1 MALAGEIVGSRLRTG
16 LLAAA
21 AALAFVTALL
31 LGAPAPAHAVSW
43 LLPPGSI
50 SGAGPEAVT
59 PRVAVAGDGTA
70 TVVWRDA
77 YNGNDK
83 IQVATRPAGS
93 TSFGPPQTISLPDS
107 PNSNYAYDPRIAVA
121 PDGKTTVVWQNTETG
136 VLLQYSIQAAVRP
149 AGQDT
154 FGGPQEISDRT
165 VDTAV
170 GPPDVAAAPDGTT
183 TVVWPGLSNEL
194 GSSPTTY
201 ETVARAATL
210 PAGSNDFPDPS
221 SVPPAAL
228 STASRQADPW
238 FTAVGVGPDGTATA
252 AWAQAISPGGGTIQ
266 TSTRVPGQSSWSSP
280 QDLSDP
286 TVKSEA
292 PSVAVG
298 QGGRAAVMWQVG
310 GVGTIEAATR
320 ASGTAAF
327 GASQLIS
334 DPDPLQVPNYSQQVE
349 MGPAGEAVAVWYGG
363 NPFRA
368 WSGTLQAGASS
379 FDLPTAVS
387 PGGARSASIAI
398 APDGE
403 QTMVWYSRSGST
415 NAIQAASRSGTS
427 SAWSD
432 PVTLVSYDAP
442 VWAGP
447 EPSVAVAPSGAATA
461 VWAQS
466 NSGGSTR
473 IIQTVSSSPTT
484 YDLSTSKSG
493 DGSGTI
499 TSAPAGISCGATCS
513 SAFELSSSVTL
524 TATPEKGSSFGGWGG
539 ACSGSSATCTVT
551 ILGNRSATATFTKD
565 APGPTPS
572 NRFTIASTSA
582 SGSMAVTRVRV
593 PGAGKLSQRGSYRTR
608 GAGSSATRTAC
619 TASRTA
625 KKAGTYTL
633 KCRLDA
639 AARRQ
644 REKGRLR
651 VVIRTTFTPTG
662 GTARSSLRTIVF
674 GSLKPRYTG

>member
-1 MALAGEIVGSRLRTG
+1 VALVGEIVGSRLRTG
-16 LLAAA
+16 LLVATAAP
-21 AALAFVTALL
+21 ALVTVLL
-31 LGAPAPAHAVSW
+31 LGAPAPAHGVSW
-43 LLPPGSI
+43 LLPPADI
-50 SGAGPEAVT
+50 SDAGGYAIT
-59 PRVAVAGDGTA
+59 PQVAVAADGTT
-70 TVVWRDA
+70 TVAWR
-77 YNGNDK
+77 NDLTEK
-83 IQVATRPAGS
+83 VQVVTRAAGS
-93 TSFGPPQTISLPDS
+93 TSFGAPQTISLPDS
-107 PNSNYAYDPRIAVA
+107 TSSNYAYDPQIAVA
-121 PDGKTTVVWQNTETG
+121 ADGKTTVVWQNSETG
-136 VLLQYSIQAAVRP
+136 VSLPYSIQAAVRP
-149 AGQDT
+149 AGHDT
-154 FGGPQEISDRT
+154 FGSPQEISDRT

-183 TVVWPGLSNEL
+183 TVVWPGLSNAV

-201 ETVARAATL
+201 EMVARAATL

-221 SVPPAAL
+221 SVPPAPL

-266 TSTRVPGQSSWSSP
+266 TSTRVPGQSSWNSP
-280 QDLSDP
+280 QNLSDP
-286 TVKSEA
+286 AVKSEA

-298 QGGRAAVMWQVG
+298 QDGRAAVMWQVG

-387 PGGARSASIAI
+387 PGGARSASVAI

-415 NAIQAASRSGTS
+415 NTIQAASRSGTS

-484 YDLSTSKSG
+484 YDLNIAKSG

-499 TSAPAGISCGATCS
+499 TSAPAGISCGSNCS
-513 SAFELSSSVTL
+513 AAFELSSSVTL
-524 TATPEKGSSFGGWGG
+524 TATAEKGSSFGGWGG
-539 ACSGSSATCTVT
+539 ACSGSSTTCTVT

-565 APGPTPS
+565 APGPGPTPP

-582 SGSMAVTRVRV
+582 SGSTAVTRVRV
-593 PGAGKLSQRGSYRTR
+593 PGAGKLTQRGRYRTR

-619 TASRTA
+619 TTSRTA

-633 KCRLDA
+633 KCRLNA

-674 GSLKPRYTG
+674 GSTKPRYTG